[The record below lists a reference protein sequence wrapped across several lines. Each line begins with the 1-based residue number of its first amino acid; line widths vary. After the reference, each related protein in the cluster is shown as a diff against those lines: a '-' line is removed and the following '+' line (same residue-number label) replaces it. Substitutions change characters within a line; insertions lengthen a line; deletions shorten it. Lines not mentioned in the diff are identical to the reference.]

1 MNKPYFVDNQ
11 NGNLLVSALKQH
23 LQWRLSSENSVNLD
37 IATGYVNPDAF
48 YLMADELEQLGQ
60 LRILIGA
67 DPLPPSRQPKR
78 KLGEDDENY
87 ERRLVNESLEA
98 LSKGLQHDRDLMG
111 FHLDTSERLERML
124 TLLKTDKVEVK
135 RFPGRFMHGKAYI
148 FSDKES
154 YLVGSSNFTAA
165 GLTSNLEL
173 NVGRYDPQPV
183 KEVAD
188 WFGNL
193 WNRSEDFKAELIT
206 IYEQRLEMHRPYLV
220 FLRILWE
227 LYGKELEEES
237 NEAGIA
243 LTSFQSDGLRRA
255 ERILEKYN
263 GVIIADGVGLG
274 KTFLA
279 GGLIEKTLVRERKRV
294 LLIGPAALVR
304 GPWQRFMD
312 NQMKGLQFEAIS
324 FQQLSNL
331 DVDNNFIHLRARPEE
346 YDLIVIDEAQAYR
359 NPATTWAESLRRLLR
374 GHPPKKVMMLS
385 ATPVNNSLWDLYH
398 MLMYFI
404 GNDAVFAELGIRS
417 LRDRFKVAQ
426 DSDPFT
432 LNPDYLFEILDA
444 TTVRRTRRFI
454 KKYYSGSTISIKDDE
469 GKELQVPITFPK
481 PHVKRVD
488 YPFTTPIQRLLDRF
502 IMIVVGDDDTDPELT
517 MARYTWSRY
526 VLEEPDEDDN
536 VGQQMAMTGL
546 LRTSLLKRLE
556 SSVYALAETCNR
568 MRSSFEGFLAALEL
582 GSIPKA
588 DVLGQWIDADGLDD
602 DEFSKILD
610 GNEDT
615 VPVDGFNVDE
625 LKRDV
630 QHDLKLIIELHDLAQ
645 KVRPGDD
652 PKLHQLLDELK
663 TIIDE
668 SEAEGGSPEQ
678 KRDRRKVLLFSYY
691 EDTLRWVKEFLEAE
705 LGQDA
710 VLKMFDGRLV
720 SVAGSG
726 DGHGVSREAAVFG
739 FAPKSSQAPTSQ
751 SSDKFD
757 VMLTTDVLAEGQN
770 LQQCRHIINY
780 DLPWNPMRLVQRHG
794 RIDRINSV
802 HKDVWMRCFFPAE
815 ELELL
820 LRLEERIQHKVAQ
833 AAASIGVENAPI
845 PGGQEGGQ
853 VFDSHHHEIEK
864 LHDEDA
870 TIFEEGGTD
879 GHAYSGEEF
888 RRELVKG
895 VENYSLERILS
906 LAWGSGCGL
915 RTEEERGFVF
925 CAKVGDED
933 RPDSIQLR
941 FVPESLDPAGVSQRR
956 LDCLRRISCATDPD
970 GLVDEELK
978 SKVFDAWNIAQ
989 IDIHEEW
996 MMATDPKNVSPE
1008 VRPLFRK
1015 IGQWLAD
1022 NSPEGIDQNRL
1033 IAAKN
1038 AIEAPW
1044 DRRRENHFRKLFKPD
1059 DCATPIDRR
1068 NLSRTLVEN
1077 IEGLG
1082 LEAYPAPKPLIPISS
1097 EEVHLLAWVM
1107 LV

>member
-1 MNKPYFVDNQ
+1 MSKPDFVDNQ
-11 NGNLLVSALKQH
+11 KGNLLVSALKQH
-23 LQWRLSSENSVNLD
+23 LQWRFSNERSVNLD

-48 YLMADELEQLGQ
+48 SLMADELEQLSQ
-60 LRILIGA
+60 FRLLIGA

-78 KLGEDDENY
+78 NLGENDEKY

-111 FHLDTSERLERML
+111 FHLETSERLERML
-124 TLLKTDKVEVK
+124 RLLKTDKVEVK

-183 KEVAD
+183 EEVAD
-188 WFGNL
+188 WFENL
-193 WNRSEDFKAELIT
+193 WSRSEDFKAELIA

-227 LYGKELEEES
+227 LYGKELEEDSDEG
-237 NEAGIA
+237 GIA

-255 ERILEKYN
+255 ERIIDKYN

-279 GGLIEKTLVRERKRV
+279 GGLIEKTLVKERKRV

-312 NQMKGLQFEAIS
+312 IQMQGLQFEAVS
-324 FQQLSNL
+324 FQQLSYL
-331 DVDNNFIHLRARPEE
+331 DDDNNFIHLRTRPEE

-404 GNDAVFAELGIRS
+404 GNDAAFAELGIRS

-454 KKYYSGSTISIKDDE
+454 KKYYGGSTITIKDDK

-481 PHVKRVD
+481 PHVRRVD
-488 YPFTTPIQRLLDRF
+488 YPFTTPIQTLLDRF
-502 IMIVVGDDDTDPELT
+502 IEIVVGDEDTDPELT
-517 MARYTWSRY
+517 MARYTWGRY
-526 VLEEPDEDDN
+526 ALEEPDEDDN

-615 VPVDGFNVDE
+615 TPADGFDVDE
-625 LKRDV
+625 LRRDV
-630 QHDLKLIIELHDLAQ
+630 QHDLKLIIELRDLARE
-645 KVRPGDD
+645 VNPDDD
-652 PKLHQLLDELK
+652 PKLHQLLDELRTVIK
-663 TIIDE
+663 E
-668 SEAEGGSPEQ
+668 SEVEGGSPEQ
-678 KRDRRKVLLFSYY
+678 KRNRRKVLLFSYY

-710 VLKMFDGRLV
+710 VLKIFDGRLV

-739 FAPKSSQAPTSQ
+739 FAPISSEAPAGHSE
-751 SSDKFD
+751 DRFD
-757 VMLTTDVLAEGQN
+757 IMLTTDVLAEGQN

-794 RIDRINSV
+794 RIDRINSK

-853 VFDSHHHEIEK
+853 VFDSHHNEVGK

-895 VENYSLERILS
+895 VESYSLERILS

-915 RTEEERGFVF
+915 PTEEERGFVF

-941 FVPESLDPAGVSQRR
+941 FVPESLDPTEVSQRR
-956 LDCLRRISCATDPD
+956 LDCLRRISCTTDPD
-970 GLVDEELK
+970 GFIDEELK

-989 IDIHEEW
+989 NDIHEEW
-996 MMATDPKNVSPE
+996 TMATDPRNISPE

-1015 IGQWLAD
+1015 MGQWLAD
-1022 NSPEGIDQNRL
+1022 NSPEGVDHDRL

-1044 DRRRENHFRKLFKPD
+1044 DRRRENYFRKLFKPD
-1059 DCATPIDRR
+1059 DCATPIERR
-1068 NLSRTLVEN
+1068 TLSRTLVEN
-1077 IEGLG
+1077 IEDLG
-1082 LEAYPAPKPLIPISS
+1082 LEAYPAPKPLIPIAS

>member
-1 MNKPYFVDNQ
+1 MSKPDFVDNQ
-11 NGNLLVSALKQH
+11 KGNLLVSALKQH
-23 LQWRLSSENSVNLD
+23 LQWRFSNERSVNLD

-48 YLMADELEQLGQ
+48 SLMADELEQLGQ
-60 LRILIGA
+60 FRLLIGA

-78 KLGEDDENY
+78 KLGENDEKY

-111 FHLDTSERLERML
+111 FHLETSERLERML

-154 YLVGSSNFTAA
+154 YLIGSSNFTAA

-183 KEVAD
+183 EEVAD
-188 WFGNL
+188 WFEDL
-193 WNRSEDFKAELIT
+193 WGRSEDFKAELIA

-227 LYGKELEEES
+227 LYGKELEEDSDEG
-237 NEAGIA
+237 GIA

-255 ERILEKYN
+255 ERIIEKYN

-279 GGLIEKTLVRERKRV
+279 GGLIEKTLVKERKRV

-312 NQMKGLQFEAIS
+312 NQMQGLQFEAVS
-324 FQQLSNL
+324 FQQLSYL
-331 DVDNNFIHLRARPEE
+331 DDDNNFIHLRARPEE

-404 GNDAVFAELGIRS
+404 GNDAAFAELGIRS

-454 KKYYSGSTISIKDDE
+454 KKYYGGSTITIKDDK

-481 PHVKRVD
+481 PHVRRVD
-488 YPFTTPIQRLLDRF
+488 YPFTTPIQTLLDRF
-502 IMIVVGDDDTDPELT
+502 IEIVVGDEETDPELT
-517 MARYTWSRY
+517 MARYTWGRY
-526 VLEEPDEDDN
+526 ALEEPDEDDN

-615 VPVDGFNVDE
+615 TPADGFDVDE
-625 LKRDV
+625 LRRDV
-630 QHDLKLIIELHDLAQ
+630 QHDLKLIIELRDLAR
-645 KVRPGDD
+645 KVNHDDD
-652 PKLHQLLDELK
+652 PKLHQLLEELRTVIK
-663 TIIDE
+663 E
-668 SEAEGGSPEQ
+668 SEVEGGSPEQ
-678 KRDRRKVLLFSYY
+678 KRNRRKVLLFSYY

-705 LGQDA
+705 LGQDD
-710 VLKMFDGRLV
+710 VLKIFDGRLV

-739 FAPKSSQAPTSQ
+739 FAPISSEAPASHSEDQ
-751 SSDKFD
+751 FD

-794 RIDRINSV
+794 RIDRINSK

-853 VFDSHHHEIEK
+853 VFDSHHNEIGK
-864 LHDEDA
+864 LLDEDA

-895 VENYSLERILS
+895 VESYSLERVLS

-915 RTEEERGFVF
+915 PTEEERGFVF

-941 FVPESLDPAGVSQRR
+941 FVPESLDTSEVSQRR
-956 LDCLRRISCATDPD
+956 LDCLRRISCTTDPD
-970 GLVDEELK
+970 GFVDEELK

-989 IDIHEEW
+989 NDIHEEW
-996 MMATDPKNVSPE
+996 TMATDPRNISPE

-1015 IGQWLAD
+1015 MGQWLLD
-1022 NSPEGIDQNRL
+1022 NSPDGVDHDRL

-1059 DCATPIDRR
+1059 DCATPIERR
-1068 NLSRTLVEN
+1068 ALSRTLVEN
-1077 IEGLG
+1077 IEDLG
-1082 LEAYPAPKPLIPISS
+1082 LEAYPAPKPLIPIAS